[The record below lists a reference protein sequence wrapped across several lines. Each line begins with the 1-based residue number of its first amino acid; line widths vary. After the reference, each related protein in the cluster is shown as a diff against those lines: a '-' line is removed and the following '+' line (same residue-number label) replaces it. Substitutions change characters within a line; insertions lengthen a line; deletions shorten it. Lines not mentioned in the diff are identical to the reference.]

1 MDACRLALTASIVAM
16 AACQLD
22 LAGKELV
29 ARGVS
34 SGSGGSTEPGAAS
47 PDAMV
52 FARTSDPDPAQDAG
66 MPGLDVGQ
74 DAETPGVG
82 AGQGPADASTAATGN
97 DAGVDASGL
106 ASSSGSV
113 DADAGGPCARL
124 LQCCP
129 RLLAPP
135 LTLTCAAEAIQ
146 DGGDSLCEATLSSLT
161 DAGVCP

>member
-1 MDACRLALTASIVAM
+1 MDVCRLAFTASIVAM

-29 ARGVS
+29 ARRDP
-34 SGSGGSTEPGAAS
+34 SGAGSSTEPNTGS

-52 FARTSDPDPAQDAG
+52 FVPTSDPDPAQDAA
-66 MPGLDVGQ
+66 MPGPGVGQ
-74 DAETPGVG
+74 DAGTAHVI
-82 AGQGPADASTAATGN
+82 AGQGPAAASTATGN
-97 DAGVDASGL
+97 DAGVDANNL
-106 ASSSGSV
+106 ASPSASV

-129 RLLAPP
+129 RLLDLP
-135 LTLTCAAEAIQ
+135 LILACAAGAMQ
-146 DGGDSLCEATLSSLT
+146 DGGDGVCETTLSSLT